1 MILYL
6 YTIFPYHIFMSN
18 LITTTYVSLYTV
30 PWTLKSMSIFEKYGV
45 YFWWDFTASTFHI
58 EDIKNTEYIGIGKE
72 VHSNEYMNVSYA
84 WKIAT
89 DKNFEPIYFHFK
101 TRKTNISC
109 TILEEWFSKIESDN
123 FKKYQIAEAFQVQV
137 EAFEKENWELKSST
151 ADSWYCIVTDK
162 SSMFETSDESTFYR
176 SKHITP
182 FGINI
187 EGHTGKYTPNKNL
200 LNQLHLFADC
210 YLDIW
215 KNILWNKRT
224 GKKVNLW
231 GMYGVAMKNI
241 LIEIANWWEWEFT
254 SKWSNDPLLDNKKV
268 DDFIAIFR
276 RKMRSVDMG
285 YNISLVTNINNYKF
299 SVTIDERVK

>member
-1 MILYL
+1 
-6 YTIFPYHIFMSN
+6 
-18 LITTTYVSLYTV
+18 
-30 PWTLKSMSIFEKYGV
+30 
-45 YFWWDFTASTFHI
+45 
-58 EDIKNTEYIGIGKE
+58 
-72 VHSNEYMNVSYA
+72 
-84 WKIAT
+84 
-89 DKNFEPIYFHFK
+89 
-101 TRKTNISC
+101 
-109 TILEEWFSKIESDN
+109 
-123 FKKYQIAEAFQVQV
+123 
-137 EAFEKENWELKSST
+137 
-151 ADSWYCIVTDK
+151 
-162 SSMFETSDESTFYR
+162 MFETSDESTFYR

-299 SVTIDERVK
+299 SVTIKIWGDYLSN